1 MTKKKEA
8 VYVTKPVLPPLNELN
23 IYLKKIWDN
32 KIITNNGPFHQEFE
46 SALAK
51 YLGVKH
57 ISVFSNGTLALL
69 TALQALNIT
78 GEVITTPFSFV
89 ATSHALWWNKIK
101 PVFVD
106 IEPDFYTLDPAKIE
120 AAITPK
126 TTAIMPVHVYGN
138 PCRLEEIE
146 HIAKK
151 YGLRVIYDAAHAF
164 GVEINGN
171 SINNFGDLS
180 VLSFHATKVFNT
192 IEGGAI
198 ISHDAAM
205 KKHIDHLKNFGF
217 EDEVTVVGP
226 GINAKMNEIQAAYGL
241 LQLKTIDESIHKR
254 KIITQKYREA
264 LDGTPGI
271 SFLADIPGV
280 KHNYAYFPILVEKDS
295 SGITRDELY
304 NMLKKNNIY
313 ARRYF
318 YPLISQ
324 FPPYKNLKSAKKKN
338 LPVAHDITSKVL
350 CLPIYPTLNTIEIDR
365 VYKIIKRYNKAV

>member
-1 MTKKKEA
+1 MNKKKET

-23 IYLKKIWDN
+23 IYLRKIWDN
-32 KIITNNGPFHQEFE
+32 KIITNNGPFHKEFE
-46 SALAK
+46 SALAD

-69 TALQALNIT
+69 TALQAIDIT

-151 YGLRVIYDAAHAF
+151 YGLKVIYDAAHAF

-198 ISHDAAM
+198 ISDDAAM

-254 KIITQKYREA
+254 KVITQRYREA
-264 LDGTPGI
+264 LNGIPGI

-280 KHNYAYFPILVEKDS
+280 KHNYAYFPILVEKNS
-295 SGITRDELY
+295 YGITRDILY
-304 NMLKKNNIY
+304 NRFKENNIY
-313 ARRYF
+313 TRRYF

-324 FPPYKNLKSAKKKN
+324 FPPYKNLKSASKKN
-338 LPVAHDITSKVL
+338 LPVAYDISAKVL
-350 CLPIYPTLNTIEIDR
+350 CLPIYPDLDLSTVEIIAE
-365 VYKIIKRYNKAV
+365 IIKKNANS

>member
-1 MTKKKEA
+1 MSKKKEA
-8 VYVTKPVLPPLNELN
+8 VYVTKPVLPPLKELN
-23 IYLKKIWDN
+23 IYLRKIWDN

-46 SALAK
+46 SALAD

-69 TALQALNIT
+69 TALQAMDIT

-106 IEPDFYTLDPAKIE
+106 IEPIFYTLDPAKIE

-151 YGLRVIYDAAHAF
+151 HGLKVIYDAAHAF

-198 ISHDAAM
+198 ISHGAVM

-254 KIITQKYREA
+254 KIITQKYRET
-264 LDGTPGI
+264 LDGIAGISYLADMPGI
-271 SFLADIPGV
+271 R
-280 KHNYAYFPILVEKDS
+280 HNYAYFPILVDKALYGMS
-295 SGITRDELY
+295 RDELY
-304 NMLKKNNIY
+304 NRLKENNIY

-324 FPPYKNLKSAKKKN
+324 FPPYQNLKSAKKKN
-338 LPVAHDITSKVL
+338 LPVAHDIASKVL
-350 CLPIYPTLNTIEIDR
+350 CVPIYPDLDLSTVEIIAE
-365 VYKIIKRYNKAV
+365 IIKKNANS